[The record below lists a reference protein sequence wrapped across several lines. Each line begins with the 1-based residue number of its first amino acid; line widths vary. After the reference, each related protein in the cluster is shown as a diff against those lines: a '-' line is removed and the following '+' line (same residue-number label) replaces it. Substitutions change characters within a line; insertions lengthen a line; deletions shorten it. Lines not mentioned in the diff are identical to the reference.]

1 MAKDDDKNKRVL
13 RDTTKPEHRP
23 SWSKSRDNAPK
34 GAKPIEWGDR
44 GVPVPSPRG
53 TTTRQ
58 KTGLFAKQEPTRAPS
73 PAPKVEQKAP
83 EERNLTGLFSEK
95 ARETRTDQA
104 NKALT
109 GGEKSRAPSG
119 DPKRSTSARIEP
131 EKLDRKPVFRRDW
144 GRDDGRGR

>member
-1 MAKDDDKNKRVL
+1 MSKEEENKRL

-34 GAKPIEWGDR
+34 GASPINWGDR
-44 GVPVPSPRG
+44 GVSVPTPGG
-53 TTTRQ
+53 TKTPRQ

-73 PAPKVEQKAP
+73 PSPKA
-83 EERNLTGLFSEK
+83 EEKPPQERKLTGLFSEK
-95 ARETRTDQA
+95 ARQTRADQA
-104 NKALT
+104 NKALM
-109 GGEKSRAPSG
+109 GDEKTRAPSD
-119 DPKRSTSARIEP
+119 DPKRSTSARIKP